1 MNALPAII
9 GCAVILLIC
18 SKLSAQVSMRAKV
31 KMYILSIYTCGI
43 VLWPFVWES
52 LLKENAYD
60 PYSLPSLAWPIFMI
74 ILEIYLMKYHTLE
87 TESKSRK
94 GVISMDAN
102 LICTLTFALGS
113 VLGAHKDKCCQNL
126 FIYGVLGCI
135 IFVFPNPNAPQE
147 TLENIIIESIQKI
160 VLIYSTGLLL
170 SGAFLLQKN
179 YATKQVD

>member
-1 MNALPAII
+1 MKMNSLPVII
-9 GCAVILLIC
+9 GCVVILSSCYVL
-18 SKLSAQVSMRAKV
+18 SKHTSMRAKV
-31 KMYILSIYTCGI
+31 KMYILAIYTCALI
-43 VLWPFVWES
+43 LWPFIWES

-60 PYSLPSLAWPIFMI
+60 SYSLPSLAWPLFMI

-87 TESKSRK
+87 IESKSRK
-94 GVISMDAN
+94 GIISMDAN

-113 VLGAHKDKCCQNL
+113 ILGAHKDKCCQNL

-147 TLENIIIESIQKI
+147 TLESILIESIQKI

-170 SGAFLLQKN
+170 GGTFMLQKD
-179 YATKQVD
+179 YAKN